1 MAVIK
6 ASKKNRRAISGR
18 PKAGERYEDEA
29 RGTLLYQRVTA
40 DSLRASVGYAA
51 VSESAVTYTLVTA
64 MSD

>member
-6 ASKKNRRAISGR
+6 ASKKNRKAVAGR
-18 PKAGERYEDEA
+18 SRAGERYEDEA
-29 RGTLLYQRVTA
+29 RGTLLYQRATV

-51 VSESAVTYTLVTA
+51 VSESAVTYSLVTA